1 MAFKLN
7 EPAVTDGIASLATAD
22 GTIEYALCVSPRRR
36 TLCLQVFADGRV
48 RVSAPAR
55 VGLATVRAF
64 VDARIGWI
72 QKQQARLRALPPA
85 PVRAAGSRI
94 RFLDEELELVAV
106 AGLRTPRRVGLT
118 LEVPVHS
125 DITQSLR
132 RWYRAQAPA
141 HITERVIY
149 FAPQVGREPQRL
161 RIAAQKTRWG
171 SCSPRG
177 TVSLN
182 WRLLLAPSEILD
194 YVIVHELCHL
204 LHANHSARFW
214 REVARVVPDH
224 ERHRRW
230 LREHGGELAL

>member
-1 MAFKLN
+1 MTASDDQLDT
-7 EPAVTDGIASLATAD
+7 TDGAIA
-22 GTIEYALCVSPRRR
+22 YALRVSPRRR

-55 VGLATVRAF
+55 VGIATVRAF
-64 VDARIGWI
+64 VDARVDWI
-72 QKQQARLRALPPA
+72 QKQQARLRAVPA
-85 PVRAAGSRI
+85 PPVRTAGSRI
-94 RFLDEELELVAV
+94 RFLDEELMIVAV
-106 AGLRTPRRVGLT
+106 AGLRTPRRVGDT
-118 LEVPVHS
+118 LEIPAHA
-125 DITQSLR
+125 DIVSALA
-132 RWYRAQAPA
+132 RWYRAQAEPHIANRIA
-141 HITERVIY
+141 H
-149 FAPQVGREPQRL
+149 FAPKVGREPQRL

-214 REVARVVPDH
+214 REVARVMPAH
-224 ERHRRW
+224 TRHRRW
-230 LREHGGELAL
+230 LRDHGRDLVV

>member
-1 MAFKLN
+1 MAAIGERVAANPSERL
-7 EPAVTDGIASLATAD
+7 TTAD
-22 GTIEYALCVSPRRR
+22 GEIEYALRLSPRRR

-55 VGLATVRAF
+55 VGMAAVDAF
-64 VDARIGWI
+64 VTNRIGWI
-72 QKQQARLRALPPA
+72 RQQQARLRAAPAA
-85 PVRAAGSRI
+85 PVRTSGSRI
-94 RFLDEELELVAV
+94 RFLDEELVIVAV
-106 AGLRTPRRVGLT
+106 AGLRAPRRVGDA
-118 LEVPVHS
+118 LEVPADG
-125 DITQSLR
+125 DIAQALA
-132 RWYRAQAPA
+132 RWYRAQALT
-141 HITERVIY
+141 HINARLAY
-149 FAPQVGREPQRL
+149 FSAKVGREPRRL

-204 LHANHSARFW
+204 LQPNHSDRFW
-214 REVARVVPDH
+214 REVARVMPAH

-230 LREHGGELAL
+230 LRDHGSSLAI

>member
-1 MAFKLN
+1 MELTA
-7 EPAVTDGIASLATAD
+7 DSLATND
-22 GTIEYALCVSPRRR
+22 GPLAYAVRVSPRRR

-48 RVSAPAR
+48 RVSAPTQ

-64 VDARIGWI
+64 VGERVGWI
-72 QKQQARLRALPPA
+72 RKQQQRLRTLPAP
-85 PVRAAGSRI
+85 PVRANGSRI
-94 RFLDEELELVAV
+94 RFLDEELEIVQIV
-106 AGLRTPRRVGLT
+106 GSRTARRVGAT
-118 LEVPVHS
+118 LELPAHS
-125 DITQSLR
+125 DIVAALT
-132 RWYRAQAPA
+132 RWYRAQALP
-141 HITERVIY
+141 HIAERIRY
-149 FAPQVGREPQRL
+149 FAPQVGSEPQRL

-214 REVARVVPDH
+214 REVARVMPAH
-224 ERHRRW
+224 TRHRHW
-230 LREHGGELAL
+230 LRDHGRELVV